1 MRLLMMVH
9 YRCHGSKCIV
19 SIKFIVRSQP
29 ILIELSK
36 AKRQT
41 TQDVLHFAFTS
52 VLLVPL
58 SPFISTFHDHVVG
71 GSNSKLTGL
80 ISPLRSVICG
90 GSVSENVTVGHKV
103 PQMTSY
109 SHNQSRTLE
118 SKRSQSSWRAFCILY
133 HWFWYALLPPLS
145 RNMIVKI
152 SWLFYY
158 SPKQTYAKLKMTNL
172 WSSLTVSFD
181 LFSRTPNSQLS

>member
-1 MRLLMMVH
+1 MCSILHSLQCCW
-9 YRCHGSKCIV
+9 YR
-19 SIKFIVRSQP
+19 F
-29 ILIELSK
+29 
-36 AKRQT
+36 
-41 TQDVLHFAFTS
+41 
-52 VLLVPL
+52 PL
-58 SPFISTFHDHVVG
+58 SFPPSMITSLGVPIQNWRVLSLLFD
-71 GSNSKLTGL
+71 LW
-80 ISPLRSVICG
+80 SVICG